1 MCLTGNRFTLF
12 HHSTVTM
19 CSVRASKCR
28 WSEILGAEFFFFFTT
43 KTTRANNLRLPVKQ
57 WKITLVFHRLSVCDK
72 NNTKALK
79 KTFYNNSFTH
89 SGPSM
94 TKITNNT
101 VNILVNKMSRCFTR
115 KCDRLNVMKLWT
127 LMLTRGLLRTYA
139 CRMKSS
145 TRYNHESVVSRVMV
159 AHDDVSV
166 LAHEGTYDRPWL
178 SYVTPCVSTRP
189 HATTRCF
196 HVCHNAGT
204 VLKKRHRPQKR

>member
-1 MCLTGNRFTLF
+1 MPLVWN
-12 HHSTVTM
+12 
-19 CSVRASKCR
+19 
-28 WSEILGAEFFFFFTT
+28 LGGWVFFFFFNNQDDASKQFTSAS
-43 KTTRANNLRLPVKQ
+43 KTVENN
-57 WKITLVFHRLSVCDK
+57 ISDK

-89 SGPSM
+89 SGPST

-115 KCDRLNVMKLWT
+115 KCDRLNVMKLWM